1 MDSFKHTILLCMLW
15 LMGMCAYANQIVYTA
30 SEKLPEKITF
40 DNSGLYISAEI
51 TFDNSGLHI
60 DAFNV
65 KISSH
70 TFSNGTGY
78 ITFNG
83 DVTSIGNYAFY
94 QCSGLTSITIPN
106 SVTSIGDRA
115 FSGCNYEV

>member
-30 SEKLPEKITF
+30 SKKLPEVR
-40 DNSGLYISAEI
+40 SGFE
-51 TFDNSGLHI
+51 SGLHI
-60 DAFNV
+60 NAFDV
-65 KISSH
+65 TISSH

-83 DVTSIGNYAFY
+83 DVTSIGDYAFAY
-94 QCSGLTSITIPN
+94 CSGLTSITIPN
-106 SVTSIGDRA
+106 SVTSIGDYA
-115 FSGCNYEV
+115 FGGCVITRSKTTMNTEK

>member
-15 LMGMCAYANQIVYTA
+15 LMGMVTYANQIVYTA
-30 SEKLPEKITF
+30 SKKLPE
-40 DNSGLYISAEI
+40 EI
-51 TFDNSGLHI
+51 TFNNPGLHI
-60 DAFNV
+60 NAFNV

-83 DVTSIGNYAFY
+83 DVTSIGSSAFY
-94 QCSGLTSITIPN
+94 QCSDLTSITIPN
-106 SVTSIGDRA
+106 SVTSIGDFA
-115 FSGCNYEV
+115 FYKCNYET